1 MATRS
6 KTTRAI
12 LVTAR
17 TKSSRL
23 PNKCLLELD
32 ESDNIFSHIL
42 KRCEMLDIPVIV
54 CTSSDESD
62 NELCSI
68 GDKFGLNNFRGSLE
82 NKLARWAGCMNEF
95 NIENAHLLDAD
106 DPFFNPDE
114 VRESLDYLMEN
125 QLDLVLPSAL
135 SSNGHA
141 SVGTSIT
148 KNFINELQIRL
159 FDSGINEMDVIP
171 WEILLCEEDRVK
183 VLEDNKLID
192 YDIEMRLTLDYYED
206 FILIKMLHKKFGS
219 LVQRKVVEDYLA
231 NNLDL
236 LKINIFRNVEF
247 KIRQN
252 NQKSM
257 FKDNYY
263 G

>member
-1 MATRS
+1 
-6 KTTRAI
+6 
-12 LVTAR
+12 
-17 TKSSRL
+17 
-23 PNKCLLELD
+23 
-32 ESDNIFSHIL
+32 
-42 KRCEMLDIPVIV
+42 
-54 CTSSDESD
+54 
-62 NELCSI
+62 
-68 GDKFGLNNFRGSLE
+68 
-82 NKLARWAGCMNEF
+82 
-95 NIENAHLLDAD
+95 
-106 DPFFNPDE
+106 
-114 VRESLDYLMEN
+114 
-125 QLDLVLPSAL
+125 
-135 SSNGHA
+135 
-141 SVGTSIT
+141 
-148 KNFINELQIRL
+148 
-159 FDSGINEMDVIP
+159 MDVIP